1 MSDYCVAVQICRRMV
16 YLFGTWFCESMCY
29 LEQISYY
36 LYSVIIWTFTIDIS
50 YCMSNV
56 SIHIYLRQLLTEI
69 YFSPTKIY
77 RIFVHVFM
85 SIPDLHVHTV
95 GLFELTLQGLTV
107 HQGHLIKFLGLSLEL
122 LYLDK
127 ILACRTIRAEP
138 SR

>member
-29 LEQISYY
+29 LEQISYH
-36 LYSVIIWTFTIDIS
+36 LYNVIIWTFTIDIS

-85 SIPDLHVHTV
+85 SIPCPYSWAVRANTARSYNASGASNKVFKFVPTIIISRQDVC
-95 GLFELTLQGLTV
+95 LQD
-107 HQGHLIKFLGLSLEL
+107 HQSWTF
-122 LYLDK
+122 
-127 ILACRTIRAEP
+127 
-138 SR
+138 